1 MTYNDIVRR
10 LSAVGIEDCGHEAA
24 LLLEHFCGVSPETL
38 VFRRN
43 GAFESEELEAAIK
56 KREMRYPLQYII
68 GEWWFCNERY
78 EVGEGCLIPR
88 SETEMLVNMA
98 SELLPS
104 GASFLDLCTGSG
116 CIAISTLCRRRD
128 CTAVG
133 ADLSGVA
140 LGYAGRNAVNN
151 GVAERLS
158 LLPLD
163 VLDPDAPDT
172 VCGGKSF
179 SAILSNPPYIKLSA
193 REGLQP
199 ELSYEPD
206 TALFADEDGMTFYRA
221 IVDCFLPRL
230 PSGGFAL
237 LEIGYDLGRSMTELC
252 SRRGLNC
259 QIIKDAAGLDRVA
272 YIKI

>member
-10 LSAVGIEDCGHEAA
+10 LSAVGIDDCGHEAA

-38 VFRRN
+38 PFRRN
-43 GAFESEELEAAIK
+43 DAFECEELEAALS
-56 KREMRYPLQYII
+56 KRETRYPLQYII

-78 EVGEGCLIPR
+78 EVGDGCLIPR
-88 SETEMLVNMA
+88 SETELIVNKA
-98 SELLPS
+98 VELLPQ
-104 GASFLDLCTGSG
+104 GAAFLDLCTGSG

-133 ADLSGVA
+133 VDLSNVA
-140 LGYAGRNAVNN
+140 LGYAERNAVKN
-151 GVAERLS
+151 GVTERLS
-158 LLPLD
+158 LLPSD
-163 VLDPDAPDT
+163 VLEPDA
-172 VCGGKSF
+172 VCAGKSF

-193 REGLQP
+193 RDGLEP

-221 IVDCFLPRL
+221 IVDGFLPRL

-237 LEIGYDLGRSMTELC
+237 LEIGYDLGQPMSELC
-252 SRRGLNC
+252 AHRGLNC